1 MNPLRLSMLLVP
13 ALAACAPT
21 AGLPSP
27 TRVTTVV
34 TYRTGVVAAGE
45 DNPVLAAVV
54 ATAPT
59 IPTQPGRLPWKAEE
73 IERNQVVLRSRA
85 ETVNTFSFGSTVRTM
100 PYEMLFTAISS
111 AGMITLTGTYSKS
124 YEASAQA
131 LFDQLDR
138 RFPRVR

>member
-1 MNPLRLSMLLVP
+1 MNPLRLSLLLVP

-21 AGLPSP
+21 TGLPSP

-34 TYRTGVVAAGE
+34 TYRTGVVAAGD

-59 IPTQPGRLPWKAEE
+59 IPTLPGRMPWKAEE

-85 ETVNTFSFGSTVRTM
+85 ETVNTFSFGSTVRTL
-100 PYEMLFTAISS
+100 PYEMLFTVISS
-111 AGMITLTGTYSKS
+111 AGTTTLTGTYSKS
-124 YEASAQA
+124 YEVSAQA
-131 LFDQLDR
+131 LLNQLDR

>member
-1 MNPLRLSMLLVP
+1 MNPLRLSLLLMP

-27 TRVTTVV
+27 TRITTVV
-34 TYRTGVVAAGE
+34 TYRTGVVAAGD

-59 IPTQPGRLPWKAEE
+59 VPTLSGRLPWKAEE
-73 IERNQVVLRSRA
+73 VEKNQVVLRSRA
-85 ETVNTFSFGSTVRTM
+85 ETVNTLSFGSSMRTM
-100 PYEMLFTAISS
+100 PYEMLFTVISS
-111 AGMITLTGTYSKS
+111 AGTTTLTATYSKS

-131 LFDQLDR
+131 MFDQLDR
-138 RFPRVR
+138 RFPRVK